1 MNTNINKYFEVIV
14 SNRKIRTEG
23 ERFGCSEH
31 QRFQKK
37 KGEGARS
44 DNMFFRKFSTLE
56 SILNDSILA

>member
-1 MNTNINKYFEVIV
+1 V